1 MNRRA
6 VGWERAH
13 PGCMNYCVSIFPSNS
28 LGLLVVKP
36 EVPAQS
42 GLYDTPI
49 AFKIPSSIDFSIQSG
64 STTPDLITDEA
75 RESFVQ
81 IKYQNCRYGI
91 YVFSEDLC
99 QICGKLP
106 NWNALSYS
114 LISSGPS
121 YALIQL
127 EGGRTLSI
135 IIFRDDGIIP
145 AVRVRA
151 RTSRILESRD
161 GWMSLLKPE
170 FLNVIT
176 GQVTD
181 LKQLANIMCKC
192 DPLKLKSPYFLF
204 LCGLWREFHRLC
216 HTDLKGEETLCQY
229 PTVQTRWTRNTPIM
243 STLGGNFGALKKRR
257 VGNDFF
263 ESAQE

>member
-1 MNRRA
+1 
-6 VGWERAH
+6 
-13 PGCMNYCVSIFPSNS
+13 MNYCVSNFPSNS
-28 LGLLVVKP
+28 FGLLAVKP
-36 EVPAQS
+36 EVPARS
-42 GLYDTPI
+42 GLYNTPI
-49 AFKIPSSIDFSIQSG
+49 TFKIPSSIDFSIQSA

-75 RESFVQ
+75 RQSFLQV
-81 IKYQNCRYGI
+81 KYQNCRYGI
-91 YVFSEDLC
+91 YVFSGDLG

-106 NWNALSYS
+106 DWNALSYS

-135 IIFRDDGIIP
+135 IIFRDNGIIP

-151 RTSRILESRD
+151 RTSRIFEYQD

-181 LKQLANIMCKC
+181 LK
-192 DPLKLKSPYFLF
+192 
-204 LCGLWREFHRLC
+204 
-216 HTDLKGEETLCQY
+216 
-229 PTVQTRWTRNTPIM
+229 
-243 STLGGNFGALKKRR
+243 
-257 VGNDFF
+257 
-263 ESAQE
+263 